1 MSWSCVM
8 VRLCSSPDGRGLLW
22 GIWGSQVLVI
32 RLGSSP
38 GRHLGIAAT
47 PAPHISHYKQIQPD
61 MIYNDTGMFQR
72 WCLVWQKEKAHMNEK
87 FILNYIS
94 FFILNCYTPISLNP
108 FILKAEYVCMYV
120 CIYIYL
126 YMCIHTSSYTH
137 MYVQT
142 HGYVQT
148 LVYIHIG

>member
-1 MSWSCVM
+1 
-8 VRLCSSPDGRGLLW
+8 
-22 GIWGSQVLVI
+22 
-32 RLGSSP
+32 
-38 GRHLGIAAT
+38 
-47 PAPHISHYKQIQPD
+47 
-61 MIYNDTGMFQR
+61 
-72 WCLVWQKEKAHMNEK
+72 MNEK

-120 CIYIYL
+120 YIYIFVH
-126 YMCIHTSSYTH
+126 MCIHTSSYTH
-137 MYVQT
+137 MYVQIHT